1 MDLSVP
7 LPGDLGAAALLT
19 VTVGRRAGLRD
30 GFGFGP
36 VLEAR
41 AVGANDPVDGLGE
54 VLQQVEPVGDLD
66 RFRCAESSAV

>member
-1 MDLSVP
+1 
-7 LPGDLGAAALLT
+7 
-19 VTVGRRAGLRD
+19 LRD